1 MKNNILFIWFI
12 LISFSLSAQTKGIV
26 VDENNLPIPYVN
38 IWVENENI
46 GTSTEENG
54 TFTIDIQDDTKILIF
69 SVLGFETI
77 KLKASDSKRVIMKT
91 SSIELNEI
99 VVVKTLGT
107 KSLEIGTVNNGVRQ
121 AFENGPKVDIKFFP
135 YESRYKKTKFIKKV
149 TLNTD
154 SKTEEASLKIQFY
167 KVDENGFPGEKILK
181 KDLIVKVKNGVYK
194 NSFDVSN
201 LYLKFPTNGIFV
213 GFEKLMIENN
223 TLERTSIDKNTNKT
237 ITQKLYYPFVLY
249 NYVKSESSFTFLG
262 GKWIANE
269 DKKTSRYEPAINLIL
284 SN

>member
-1 MKNNILFIWFI
+1 MKCKGLFFWFF
-12 LISFSLSAQTKGIV
+12 LISFSLSAQIKGLV
-26 VDENNLPIPYVN
+26 LDEKNQPIPYVN

-54 TFTIDIQDDTKILIF
+54 TFTIDIQDDNKTLIF
-69 SVLGFETI
+69 TVLGFETI
-77 KLKASDSKRVIMKT
+77 KVKATDSKRVIMKT

-107 KSLEIGTVNNGVRQ
+107 KTLEIGTVNNGVRQ

-135 YESRYKKTKFIKKV
+135 YESRFKKTKYIKKV
-149 TLNTD
+149 TINTD
-154 SKTEEASLKIQFY
+154 SKIENASLKIQFY
-167 KVDENGFPGEKILK
+167 KVDEKGFPGEKVLK
-181 KDLIVKVKNGVYK
+181 KDLIVKVQNGVYK
-194 NSFDVSN
+194 NSFDVSD
-201 LYLKFPTNGIFV
+201 LYIKFPMNGIFV

-269 DKKTSRYEPAINLIL
+269 DKKSSRYEPAISLIL